1 MDRTLF
7 LAAALLGGCA
17 HAPYDRGWLARET
30 AHRTGH
36 AIRDAEGAR
45 RASSQLAPGVSL
57 QDGLSEDDA
66 AALALWNNPGFQA
79 DLTQL
84 GFARGDLADAGLLP
98 NPTLS
103 LLLPL
108 GPRQVEAWLAWPVD
122 VLWQRPRRV
131 AAALL
136 DVERVSRGL
145 VQSGLDVA
153 RDARLAQI
161 EVSLAVSRATL
172 RAESARVAEAMVDL
186 TAVRLRAGDVG
197 DSEAAALSV
206 EAGVARELAARA
218 AAEAA
223 VARARLAQTLGVAP
237 LADDLAMVTP
247 PDDAS
252 AVPEVSTLVSTA
264 LAARPDVRAAELA
277 VEAAGAR
284 AGWERARIVSMSLRA
299 DVFGPTPGGATGAT
313 GRIGPQIA
321 LPIFNQNQGGVARAE
336 AEAERAAW
344 RVVAVRQ
351 QVTAEVSAARAQ
363 LVNARESLGP
373 WRAQVLPAAEA
384 SLGGVT
390 RAFEDGEVSYLAV
403 LEVTRRL
410 VDVRL
415 REAELGA
422 EVRRAVAHL
431 DRSTGGRRDPR

>member
-122 VLWQRPRRV
+122 VLWQRRRRV

-161 EVSLAVSRATL
+161 EVSLSVSRDASRRERPGRRGHGRPHGGAPPRRRRGRQRSR
-172 RAESARVAEAMVDL
+172 RAQR
-186 TAVRLRAGDVG
+186 RGRC
-197 DSEAAALSV
+197 
-206 EAGVARELAARA
+206 R
-218 AAEAA
+218 
-223 VARARLAQTLGVAP
+223 ARARRTRRRRGCRRAG
-237 LADDLAMVTP
+237 
-247 PDDAS
+247 
-252 AVPEVSTLVSTA
+252 
-264 LAARPDVRAAELA
+264 AAR
-277 VEAAGAR
+277 
-284 AGWERARIVSMSLRA
+284 S
-299 DVFGPTPGGATGAT
+299 
-313 GRIGPQIA
+313 
-321 LPIFNQNQGGVARAE
+321 
-336 AEAERAAW
+336 
-344 RVVAVRQ
+344 
-351 QVTAEVSAARAQ
+351 
-363 LVNARESLGP
+363 
-373 WRAQVLPAAEA
+373 
-384 SLGGVT
+384 
-390 RAFEDGEVSYLAV
+390 
-403 LEVTRRL
+403 
-410 VDVRL
+410 
-415 REAELGA
+415 
-422 EVRRAVAHL
+422 
-431 DRSTGGRRDPR
+431 DPRGRTAR